1 MRTIVMLALLAVAAA
16 DKRPLTTYGAPGPA
30 PSHGHQGP
38 QIAIIRDD
46 RVHPDAQ
53 GLYSLNLETEDG
65 IVRQESGGPGGS
77 QQGSVSFTF
86 PDGQVFD
93 LKFVADAAGYQPQS
107 SFLPV
112 APEFPHPIPQFVLD
126 QIAFAAQEDAARA
139 RGEVRSP
146 SPSYGAPSK

>member
-1 MRTIVMLALLAVAAA
+1 MRTFVMFALLAVAAA

-30 PSHGHQGP
+30 PHHSAGP

-53 GLYSLNLETEDG
+53 GLYSLDVETEDG
-65 IVRQESGGPGGS
+65 IRRQESGGPGGS

-139 RGEVRSP
+139 RGESRGP
-146 SPSYGAPSK
+146 SASYGPPQ